1 MIQNSVW
8 NKYSIL
14 TETATLSSDIK
25 VDVAIIG
32 AGVTGLTCAQLLS
45 SQGLSVAVLES
56 GKVGELNTGHSTGN
70 LYSAYGQLLT
80 TAYEKHGEEIISKII
95 SSRDDAINFIEKNVE
110 KLNIDC
116 DFKRVP
122 WTYFSTVEEKD
133 KTIQQSLE
141 NAQKLGLKVSS
152 AKFTNTPFQARVG
165 MKMAEQAQFNPLR
178 YAQGLA
184 SAISCQD
191 CLIFEKTRV
200 NKIEDKK
207 DHSLLHTDSGVVT
220 ASYVIQA
227 THTPLGL
234 MTYHTTLGPY
244 REYGIACKVGETS
257 LKPGIYF
264 GYFDQHDITSI
275 RVYEREGDKY
285 IIVVGQ
291 PHKVGQGDS
300 EARMREL
307 EKIAR
312 DTFDVKTV
320 DFRWGGQHYR
330 PADERPYIGPKT
342 HGSQTYV
349 ATGFATHGLVYG
361 TVAGKIISDL
371 ITGQKNEYAE
381 VYDSGRFTP
390 VKAAPK
396 FIKENVNVFFQY
408 LKDYTKSNPTLF
420 ADVHQGDGQVLEH
433 DGHKLAVH
441 RDELNQLQVCS
452 AICTHLGCV
461 VHWNNA
467 EKSWDCPCHGSRF
480 ETNGAVIEG
489 PAMKALESFS
499 VDEVLNDDSKA
510 AEEREHSSSSR
521 V

>member
-14 TETATLSSDIK
+14 TEMTSLSSDIK

-45 SQGLSVAVLES
+45 SQGINVSVLES
-56 GKVGELNTGHSTGN
+56 GKVGESNTGHSTGN

-80 TAYEKHGEEIISKII
+80 SAFEKHGSDVTSKII
-95 SSRDDAINFIEKNVE
+95 SSRDEAINFIEKNVDE
-110 KLNIDC
+110 LNIDC
-116 DFKRVP
+116 DFMRVP
-122 WTYFSTVEEKD
+122 WNYFSMIEEKD
-133 KTIQQSLE
+133 QMIYASLE
-141 NAQKLGLKVSS
+141 NAKKLGLRASS
-152 AKFTNTPFQARVG
+152 SKLSNTPFKARVA
-165 MKMAEQAQFNPLR
+165 MKMVEQAQFNPLR

-184 SAISCQD
+184 MAISCQD

-207 DHSLLHTDSGVVT
+207 DHSLLHTETGTVT

-244 REYGIACKVGETS
+244 REYGIACKVGESS
-257 LKPGIYF
+257 LKAGIYF
-264 GYFDQHDITSI
+264 GYFDKNDITSF
-275 RVYEREGDKY
+275 RVYEREGEKY

-300 EARMREL
+300 EAHMREL

-312 DTFDVKTV
+312 NNFDVKSV
-320 DFRWGGQHYR
+320 EYRWGGQHYR

-342 HGSQTYV
+342 SGSNTFV
-349 ATGFATHGLVYG
+349 ATGFSTHGLVYG

-371 ITGQKNEYAE
+371 IIGQKNEFAE

-408 LKDYTKSNPTLF
+408 LKDYTKSNPTIF
-420 ADVHQGDGQVLEH
+420 ADVHQGDGQILEH

-441 RDELNQLQVCS
+441 RDELNQLRVCS

-480 ETNGAVIEG
+480 ETNGEVIEG
-489 PAMKALESFS
+489 PAMKALESFRA
-499 VDEVLNDDSKA
+499 DELLNDESKA
-510 AEEREHSSSSR
+510 QEEHVHQDNSP